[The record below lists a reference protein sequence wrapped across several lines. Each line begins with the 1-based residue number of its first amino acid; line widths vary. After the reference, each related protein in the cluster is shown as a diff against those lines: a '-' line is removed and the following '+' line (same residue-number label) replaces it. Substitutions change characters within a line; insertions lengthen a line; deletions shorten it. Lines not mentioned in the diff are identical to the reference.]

1 MPCELGDGHQGICSL
16 VLYHEYVHGEVD
28 RLGVAHCKVCYN
40 VNPADCRKL
49 GVGVARADGAAWRV
63 GIELKELPQARPFDA
78 EWGRYLTR
86 GEFVIV
92 NYGDRIHSNYHVFA
106 HCMGAAA
113 AAHTAQGLHLRDVGR
128 VMHKIL
134 GGKD

>member
-1 MPCELGDGHQGICSL
+1 
-16 VLYHEYVHGEVD
+16 
-28 RLGVAHCKVCYN
+28 
-40 VNPADCRKL
+40 
-49 GVGVARADGAAWRV
+49 VARAEGAALRP
-63 GIELKELPQARPFDA
+63 GIELKELPQAQPVDA

-128 VMHKIL
+128 AMHKIL